1 MFETEDFI
9 IKLAETEK
17 ERNGLFRLR
26 YFDLLQYYNESYVNE
41 TEEDK
46 DEYDEYCDHL
56 IIVDKKKDEIVGTY
70 RLIKSEHLTTLK
82 NFLTEKEF
90 NLDPLKKYNILE
102 VGRAVVKEEYRS
114 GVVIMLLWK
123 AVINYA
129 IDNGVDFMVGTAS
142 FQGVDPSLYADAFA
156 YMGDNYLSPEEI
168 RCEVN
173 HESCFPLK
181 LKEDYSAFE
190 AKKQMPPLVKGYL
203 NLGATIGNGVFA
215 DIPFNSLDVLIV
227 LKIKEINQRYLN
239 RLL

>member
-1 MFETEDFI
+1 MFETDNFI
-9 IKLAETEK
+9 IKLAETKEEK
-17 ERNGLFRLR
+17 QGVFRLR
-26 YFDLLQYYNESYVNE
+26 YFDLLQFYNESYVNE

-56 IIVDKKKDEIVGTY
+56 IIIDKEKNEIVGTY

-90 NLDPLKKYNILE
+90 NIDPLKKYKILE

-114 GVVIMLLWK
+114 GVIIMLLWK

-129 IDNGVDFMVGTAS
+129 IESNVDFMIGTAS
-142 FQGVDPSLYADAFA
+142 FQGVDPSLYADAFS
-156 YMGDNYLSPEEI
+156 YMGDKFLSPVDI

-173 HESCFPLK
+173 KHSCFPLQ
-181 LKEDYSAFE
+181 LKQEYSVLE
-190 AKKQMPPLVKGYL
+190 AKRQMPPLVKGYL

-227 LKIKEINQRYLN
+227 LKIKDINERYLK

>member
-181 LKEDYSAFE
+181 LKEDYNAFE

>member
-56 IIVDKKKDEIVGTY
+56 IIIDKKKDEIVGTY

-227 LKIKEINQRYLN
+227 LKIKDINEKYLK